1 MSTPLDVLKKGLLK
15 QQRMSPIP
23 TKRKEELICHPN
35 PKRFDYRVALLRERY
50 LVSMKAM
57 DPDDIVHEFMY
68 IPSKTPPNA
77 VKGSSVSPSPLSIP
91 SPTAFSKPSTPGDMV
106 VYESP
111 KSPK

>member
-15 QQRMSPIP
+15 QQRTSPIVP
-23 TKRKEELICHPN
+23 KRKEELICHPN

-50 LVSMKAM
+50 LVSMNAM

-68 IPSKTPPNA
+68 IPPITPPNA
-77 VKGSSVSPSPLSIP
+77 VKGPSTSPVFLSVP
-91 SPTAFSKPSTPGDMV
+91 SPTAFSKPSTPGDLV

-111 KSPK
+111 K